1 MSDQLALFD
10 LREPVRVTRADELD
24 EQAHAF
30 VVAHT
35 DVWRL
40 FVRFAFDLIAS
51 GRQHGGA
58 KAIWERIRWEYA
70 TSAHCGRD
78 VDHALNNNLVAPIAR
93 IFAETYPE
101 HASFFRFRE
110 RTSSRRAA

>member
-1 MSDQLALFD
+1 MADQLALFE
-10 LREPVRVTRADELD
+10 LRAPVRVTRADELD
-24 EQAHAF
+24 EQAHEF
-30 VVAHT
+30 VVAHP

-78 VDHALNNNLVAPIAR
+78 VEHALNNNLVAPIAR
-93 IFAETYPE
+93 IFAATYPDR
-101 HASFFRFRE
+101 ACFFRFRS
-110 RTSSRRAA
+110 RTSERRAA

>member
-1 MSDQLALFD
+1 MSDQLALFE
-10 LREPVRVTRADELD
+10 LRTPVRTTRADEMD

-30 VVAHT
+30 VVDHP

-40 FVRFAFDLIAS
+40 FCRFAFDLVAS
-51 GRQHGGA
+51 GRPHGGA

-70 TSAHCGRD
+70 TSAHTARD

-93 IFAETYPE
+93 IFAATYPE
-101 HASFFRFRE
+101 RASFFRFRE
-110 RTSSRRAA
+110 RTSARRAA